1 MKILVSDILHSKI
14 AAFHNEGLQIFPLL
28 EQYYKLRDKVELSFE
43 GVERCSTQFLNASI
57 GKMYLLYEPDAVDSI
72 LLINPGTLP
81 NLLSKVEEVKSNA
94 IVSKNDMP
102 VAAAQ

>member
-1 MKILVSDILHSKI
+1 MKIFVSDILKSKI

-28 EQYYKLRDKVELSFE
+28 EQFYKQHNKVELSFE

-57 GKMYLLYEPDAVDSI
+57 GKMYLLYEPDTVDNI
-72 LLINPGTLP
+72 LLINPGSLP

-94 IVSKNDMP
+94 IVSKNDNSIVP
-102 VAAAQ
+102 AQ